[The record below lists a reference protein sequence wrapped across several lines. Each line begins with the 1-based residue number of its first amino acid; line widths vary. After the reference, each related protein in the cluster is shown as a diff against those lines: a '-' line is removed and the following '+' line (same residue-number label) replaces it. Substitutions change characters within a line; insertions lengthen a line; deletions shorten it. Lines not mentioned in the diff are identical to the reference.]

1 MKIGIFKDETEL
13 AKAAAEYLMTMMADA
28 QPRNLGVATGSTPL
42 GLYAQLRAAHEA
54 GQFSLADAK
63 AFALDEYVGIDSAH
77 PEAYRNVLRAELV
90 GEDKTGLSEENL
102 HTPNG
107 QADDPYAAAA
117 AYDADIRDNGGVY
130 LQILGIGANGHIGF
144 NEPGVSLVSRTHVD
158 ALTHQ
163 TRKDNARFFE
173 GNLDLVPDK
182 CVTQGLG
189 TIMEA
194 KHLLLVAIG
203 ENKADA
209 IAGMVEGPITA
220 SCPASITQMHPSVVV
235 FCDEAAASKL
245 RNTDMYRTRWEVLK

>member
-1 MKIGIFKDETEL
+1 MQIGIFSDETEL
-13 AKAAAEYLMTMMADA
+13 AKAAAAYLMNTMKGAE
-28 QPRNLGVATGSTPL
+28 PKNLGVATGSTPL
-42 GLYAQLRAAHEA
+42 GLYAQLREAHA
-54 GQFSLADAK
+54 TGDFTLADAK
-63 AFALDEYVGIDSAH
+63 AFALDEYVGIDPAH
-77 PEAYRNVLRAELV
+77 PEAYRNVLRTELV
-90 GEDKTGLSEENL
+90 GDEKTGLTEDNL

-107 QADDPYAAAA
+107 QADDPYAAAE
-117 AYDADIRDNGGVY
+117 AYDADIRDNGGVH

-194 KHLLLVAIG
+194 KHLLLIALG

-209 IAGMVEGPITA
+209 IAGMVEGPISA

-245 RNTDMYRTRWEVLK
+245 TNTDMYRTRWEVLK

>member
-63 AFALDEYVGIDSAH
+63 AFALDEYVGIDPAH
-77 PEAYRNVLRAELV
+77 
-90 GEDKTGLSEENL
+90 TSFL
-102 HTPNG
+102 HRYL
-107 QADDPYAAAA
+107 QDDPYAAAA